1 MSELLSVVL
10 DFDADKL
17 GRLDF
22 SKFFGSIIKF
32 LNCFRMQAA
41 SNQFRI
47 YVAFAHNS
55 YLLYPLDSPQV
66 RRRPLTSDTGLN
78 SS

>member
-32 LNCFRMQAA
+32 LNCFRM
-41 SNQFRI
+41 
-47 YVAFAHNS
+47 
-55 YLLYPLDSPQV
+55 
-66 RRRPLTSDTGLN
+66 
-78 SS
+78 